1 MNTKILKKI
10 KFVRLLKK
18 INFNE
23 PKNFIYPFLLR
34 NMEDK
39 TIEIQ
44 IKKIIFEKIY
54 SRIKDPVLGFD
65 SVSEYVNY
73 VLEEVLNDLENESVI
88 DEQKKVEDELRKLG
102 YI

>member
-1 MNTKILKKI
+1 
-10 KFVRLLKK
+10 
-18 INFNE
+18 
-23 PKNFIYPFLLR
+23 
-34 NMEDK
+34 MEDK